1 VIFGGRGPGFLR
13 DEVGVSDS
21 GAILAVAE
29 IRVLELLDGRELS
42 WAEYGQPDG
51 TPVMVFHGSPGTRC
65 FCAAH
70 EEMSLRRRV
79 RLIAPDRPGYGHS
92 TFDPRRN
99 YETWAGDVGQL
110 ADYLGIE
117 RLAVL
122 GVSSGGPNA
131 AGCARFLGKRVSA
144 CAIVSSPAPPEA
156 AVPTSSVQRTTRV
169 VRRGALLFPRAV
181 GLGFE
186 VLLREAQRAPDKAV
200 ATMSRALPSWDAAVF
215 NRPEIRQAARDEL
228 ALWVSPTA
236 GRAAV
241 QDLRLELKPWGFRI
255 QEIVSVPVSVW
266 HGESD
271 GNVPVASAQYQA
283 SAIPG
288 AVLRLVPGVGHLL
301 VHKHFGEILDD
312 LVS

>member
-1 VIFGGRGPGFLR
+1 VIFGGEAPVLSAKKSRWSEPGAVLP
-13 DEVGVSDS
+13 
-21 GAILAVAE
+21 VAE
-29 IRVLELLDGRELS
+29 TRVLEPLDGRELS

-51 TPVMVFHGSPGTRC
+51 TPVMAFHGSPGTRRL
-65 FCAAH
+65 FAAH
-70 EEMSLRRRV
+70 DEMSLRRGV
-79 RLIAPDRPGYGHS
+79 RLVAPDRPGYGHS

-156 AVPTSSVQRTTRV
+156 AVPTSSLPRMTRV
-169 VRRGALLFPRAV
+169 VRRGALLLPRAV

-186 VLLREAQRAPDKAV
+186 VLLRQAQQAPDKAV

-255 QEIVSVPVSVW
+255 QEISVPVSVW

-288 AVLRLVPGVGHLL
+288 AVLRLVPGVGHML
-301 VHKHFGEILDD
+301 VHKQFGEILDD
-312 LVS
+312 LVG